1 MGCLFKAREILKKKQ
16 SKKAKKSQDAGN
28 KSLSKMNKVELI
40 TIGKNM
46 NLNLDD
52 KLSNKIMIGMIKEEQ
67 KRIKNISSD
76 SIPEADNN
84 KEIEF
89 ENDSDEE
96 DDEEEEEEEKDA
108 EEKQAEEL
116 KEEII
121 EIKKNLSKM
130 DKDELIE
137 SGKTV
142 DLLLDDKMSV
152 KLMKKAIHGRIK
164 EIG

>member
-96 DDEEEEEEEKDA
+96 EEEEEKDA